1 MARNRPRARLAGV
14 PMNSVNGTEP
24 QMELDGEQPGS
35 LVHRA
40 MHGVAALIRERGLL
54 IGDNLPGEAELADQ
68 MGVSRTVI
76 REAVRGLSVLGIV
89 DIGNGRKPRVAA
101 ATAFPFVMSLAHATQ
116 TGQITVEQIW
126 EARSCIEI
134 KAATL
139 AATFRTEAEATRLIE
154 LAQQMS
160 VCEDHAEHMT
170 ELELQFHQ
178 LIAAASRNMLFEHLL
193 ASFAPLLAS
202 AVPAAWSTRKTYSEK
217 DEVIEMHTGIA
228 NAIAMRDPKAAA
240 RAMERHF
247 SRAIGYLLQAK
258 YQPSVGS
265 L

>member
-1 MARNRPRARLAGV
+1 MQAEV
-14 PMNSVNGTEP
+14 
-24 QMELDGEQPGS
+24 DGEQAGS

-40 MHGVAALIRERGLL
+40 MRGIAEFIRERDLL
-54 IGDNLPGEAELADQ
+54 VGDKLPGEAELADQ
-68 MGVSRTVI
+68 MGVSRNVI
-76 REAVRGLSVLGIV
+76 REAIRGLSVLGIIDV
-89 DIGNGRKPRVAA
+89 GNGRKPRVAA
-101 ATAFPFVMSLAHATQ
+101 ATAFPFVMSLAHATR
-116 TGQITVEQIW
+116 TGQISVEQIW

-139 AATFRTEAEATRLIE
+139 AATLRTEAEAKRLLE
-154 LAQQMS
+154 LAHQMGE
-160 VCEDHAEHMT
+160 CEDHAEHMT

-217 DEVIEMHTGIA
+217 DEVIEMHVGIA
-228 NAIAMRDPKAAA
+228 KAIAMRDPKAAA

-247 SRAIGYLLQAK
+247 SRAVGYLVQAK
-258 YQPSVGS
+258 YRPSITS

>member
-1 MARNRPRARLAGV
+1 MTPALSRAAQ
-14 PMNSVNGTEP
+14 TEP
-24 QMELDGEQPGS
+24 ETAGS

-40 MHGVAALIRERGLL
+40 MHGIAAYIRGQDFV
-54 IGDNLPGEAELADQ
+54 IGDQLPSEAKLADL

-76 REAVRGLSVLGIV
+76 REAIRGLSVLGIV

-116 TGQITVEQIW
+116 TGQITAEQIW
-126 EARSCIEI
+126 EARSCIEV

-139 AATFRTEAEATRLIE
+139 AASLRTEAEAARLLDIAARMGE
-154 LAQQMS
+154 
-160 VCEDHAEHMT
+160 CEDYAKAMT
-170 ELELQFHQ
+170 DLELQFHQ

-202 AVPAAWSTRKTYSEK
+202 AVPAAWSTRTTRAEK
-217 DEVIEMHTGIA
+217 DEVIENHVLVA
-228 NAIAMRDPKAAA
+228 EAIAMRNPKAAA
-240 RAMERHF
+240 KAMERHF
-247 SRAIGYLLQAK
+247 SKAIGYLVQARYK
-258 YQPSVGS
+258 PSVGS

>member
-1 MARNRPRARLAGV
+1 MG
-14 PMNSVNGTEP
+14 SVGFVIP
-24 QMELDGEQPGS
+24 QAEADSERSGS

-40 MHGVAALIRERGLL
+40 MHGIAALIREQGMVV
-54 IGDNLPGEAELADQ
+54 GDRLPGEAELADR
-68 MGVSRTVI
+68 MAVSRTVI

-116 TGQITVEQIW
+116 TGQISVEQIW
-126 EARSCIEI
+126 EARSCIEV

-139 AATFRTEAEATRLIE
+139 AAAHRTEDEAARLVE
-154 LAQQMS
+154 LARQMGE
-160 VCEDHAEHMT
+160 CEDHAEGMT

-178 LIAAASRNMLFEHLL
+178 LIAVASRNMLFEHLL

-217 DEVIEMHTGIA
+217 HEVIEMHTGIA
-228 NAIAMRDPKAAA
+228 MAIAMRDPKAAA

-247 SRAIGYLLQAK
+247 GRAVGYLLQAR
-258 YQPSVGS
+258 YQPTVGS

>member
-1 MARNRPRARLAGV
+1 MNPVNEAAPRA
-14 PMNSVNGTEP
+14 
-24 QMELDGEQPGS
+24 EQDSDPPGS
-35 LVHRA
+35 RVHHA
-40 MHGVAALIRERGLL
+40 MHGIATFIRERGLL
-54 IGDNLPGEAELADQ
+54 VGDKLPGEAELADR
-68 MGVSRTVI
+68 MGVSRNVI
-76 REAVRGLSVLGIV
+76 REAIRGLSVLGIV

-139 AATFRTEAEATRLIE
+139 AATFRTEAEATRLLQ
-154 LAQQMS
+154 LAQQMHES
-160 VCEDHAEHMT
+160 EDDAQRMT

-228 NAIAMRDPKAAA
+228 KAIALRDPKAAA

-258 YQPSVGS
+258 YQPSVSS

>member
-1 MARNRPRARLAGV
+1 
-14 PMNSVNGTEP
+14 MNSVSAILPPVEA
-24 QMELDGEQPGS
+24 DGEQSGS

-40 MHGVAALIRERGLL
+40 MHGIAAFIRERGLVV
-54 IGDNLPGEAELADQ
+54 GDRLPGEAELADL

-76 REAVRGLSVLGIV
+76 RESIRGLSVLGIV

-126 EARSCIEI
+126 EARSCIEV

-139 AATFRTEAEATRLIE
+139 AATFRTEAEAARLIE
-154 LAQQMS
+154 LAQQMGE
-160 VCEDHAEHMT
+160 CEDHAEGMT

-178 LIAAASRNMLFEHLL
+178 LIAVASRNMLFEHLL

-202 AVPAAWSTRKTYSEK
+202 AVPAAWSTRKTYSER

-228 NAIAMRDPKAAA
+228 KAIAMRDPKAAA

-247 SRAIGYLLQAK
+247 SRAVGYLLQAK
-258 YQPSVGS
+258 YQPSVSS